1 MISQNTYPCSDDD
14 EASSI
19 TLIYKYLRIINPHFK
34 ITLSH
39 THTRTHTHTHTH
51 ARARFFKRMGWSRAL
66 DENSAA
72 SGSSRQLLAPGTP
85 EFVSGKICTQ
95 KNSRGW
101 HKCDLQRSQQ
111 VGSNSETLLP
121 NRALQEAHCC
131 IARRTTVSFAF
142 CMLCTIKKTVFVPT
156 NSLDVWGVLTAGKS
170 FPGQTPWPIWRDD
183 RKWKCRF

>member
-1 MISQNTYPCSDDD
+1 MTTNAWDVFTKNT
-14 EASSI
+14 
-19 TLIYKYLRIINPHFK
+19 LRLPK

-39 THTRTHTHTHTH
+39 THTHVSSNSL
-51 ARARFFKRMGWSRAL
+51 GWSHTL

-72 SGSSRQLLAPGTP
+72 SGSSHQLSAPETLD
-85 EFVSGKICTQ
+85 FVSGKIRTW
-95 KNSRGW
+95 KKLRGW

-111 VGSNSETLLP
+111 VCSDSETLLS

-142 CMLCTIKKTVFVPT
+142 CMLCTIKKTVFAPT

-170 FPGQTPWPIWRDD
+170 FPGQAPWPIWRDD
-183 RKWKCRF
+183 RKWKCCF